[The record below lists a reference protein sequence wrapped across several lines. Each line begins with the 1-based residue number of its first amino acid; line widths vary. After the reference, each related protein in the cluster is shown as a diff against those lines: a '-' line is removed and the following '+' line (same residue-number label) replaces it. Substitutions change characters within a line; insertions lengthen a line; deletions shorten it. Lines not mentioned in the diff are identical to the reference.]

1 MKKYYVRRVGN
12 ILSVTFSLET
22 KLDLEILIELSKD
35 KDI

>member
-12 ILSVTFSLET
+12 RLSVTFSLET